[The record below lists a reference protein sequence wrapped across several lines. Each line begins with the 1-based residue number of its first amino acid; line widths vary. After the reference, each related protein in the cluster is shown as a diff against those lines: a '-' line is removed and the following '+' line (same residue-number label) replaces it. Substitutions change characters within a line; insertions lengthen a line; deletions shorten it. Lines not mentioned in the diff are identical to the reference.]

1 MAYHFDNRRLVF
13 LKTPDLVELVHAL
26 ETHSSL
32 QAAVE
37 AAAPNS
43 EKKQQSY
50 LKALASLS
58 EAEVICERTPTPDS
72 KS

>member
-13 LKTPDLVELVHAL
+13 LKTPALVDLVHAL
-26 ETHSSL
+26 EEHPSL

-37 AAAPNS
+37 AAAPDS
-43 EKKQQSY
+43 EKKQRSY

-58 EAEVICERTPTPDS
+58 EAEVICEREDTT
-72 KS
+72 